1 MVAYLVGNELSEASI
16 RNTNA
21 NHPGINQYTGT
32 YIQTGVGIS
41 ATEAFIAEMA
51 DFVME
56 YEYDNYGTLS
66 LVSYGNDIRTV
77 DWVDTPFLDFISHN
91 AYSYAVPY
99 YQPNTSPGSSTGTL
113 YQGWVEE
120 VKLRHPNIPLLIT
133 ETGLSV
139 SPNAPHIGP
148 PHYGYGGNTE
158 AEQAEG
164 LAQNLKD
171 IDLALLPQAGA
182 CIHEYLDAWWKFD
195 QQGSYTQDPNDIE
208 EWFGITRFVPAD
220 QGYATEP
227 RPLYN
232 RLQET
237 WQ

>member
-1 MVAYLVGNELSEASI
+1 MGNELSEASI

-91 AYSYAVPY
+91 AYS
-99 YQPNTSPGSSTGTL
+99 
-113 YQGWVEE
+113 
-120 VKLRHPNIPLLIT
+120 
-133 ETGLSV
+133 
-139 SPNAPHIGP
+139 
-148 PHYGYGGNTE
+148 
-158 AEQAEG
+158 
-164 LAQNLKD
+164 
-171 IDLALLPQAGA
+171 
-182 CIHEYLDAWWKFD
+182 
-195 QQGSYTQDPNDIE
+195 
-208 EWFGITRFVPAD
+208 
-220 QGYATEP
+220 
-227 RPLYN
+227 
-232 RLQET
+232 
-237 WQ
+237 